1 MVLTQ
6 TIESGGINPAEDF
19 CDSYNSIVP
28 REYRCEMYVGSSK
41 QDILRSYQK
50 GNIRTLVVVNKLK
63 EGYNNKRVSVVAIVR
78 NVAKESRVLFA
89 QFVGRAMRKAHP
101 DDPVTA
107 VIIAHKRHKQREN
120 YEQFDKVPDDDD
132 DVIITHVRR
141 PSNVIKSDV
150 IAID

>member
-6 TIESGGINPAEDF
+6 TVEKGGINTAEDF
-19 CDSYNSIVP
+19 CECYNSIVP
-28 REYRCEMYVGSSK
+28 HEYHCEMYVGGSK
-41 QDILRSYQK
+41 QDILRSYQE

-63 EGYNNKRVSVVAIVR
+63 EGYDNKRVSVVAIVR

-89 QFVGRAMRKAHP
+89 QFVGRAIRKADP
-101 DDPVTA
+101 SDPVTA

-132 DVIITHVRR
+132 VIITHVRR
-141 PSNVIKSDV
+141 PSNVIGSETIV
-150 IAID
+150 ID